1 MRILQVHTRYRQPG
15 GEDVVADA
23 EAALLRREGHDVVT
37 YDARNPHGAFAA
49 AASLAVS
56 PWNPAA
62 ARALRKAVRRLRPD
76 VAHVHNTWYAL
87 SPSVIA
93 ELHSAGVPVVM
104 TLHNYRL
111 LCANGM
117 LFRDGRPC
125 EDCVGSHPWH
135 GVRHGCYRASMAVS
149 VPPAATIALH
159 RRIGTWQRRVGVFVA
174 MTQFARERFV
184 ASGLPAE
191 RIIVKPNFVADPG
204 LRSTPPSAS
213 KQLLYVGRLSTEKGV
228 GVLVEAFSR
237 LLDRHGLQLVIVG
250 DGPEHTALERRA
262 GPGVRFVGRLSHEET
277 LRRMHGA
284 RALVFPSI
292 CYEGQPMAVLEA
304 MAAGLPVV
312 ASDLGGV
319 PEILEGGAGWLCRS
333 GDAAAWE
340 TALRGLADPAT
351 VDATGRAARARWQE
365 RHTPEAGLS
374 QLQAAYERA
383 MRVGGGVMS
392 SKPR

>member
-1 MRILQVHTRYRQPG
+1 VRILQVHTRYRQPG

-23 EAALLRREGHDVVT
+23 EAAMLRQAGHDVVA
-37 YDARNPHGAFAA
+37 YDARNPNGAFAA
-49 AASLAVS
+49 AASLVLS

-62 ARALRKAVRRLRPD
+62 ARALREAVRRLRPD

-87 SPSVIA
+87 SPSVVA
-93 ELHSAGVPVVM
+93 ELHDAGVPVVM

-135 GVRHGCYRASMAVS
+135 GVRHGCYRASMALS
-149 VPPAATIALH
+149 VPAAATIALH
-159 RRIGTWQRRVGVFVA
+159 RQLGTWQRRVGVFVA

-184 ASGLPAE
+184 AGGLPAE
-191 RIIVKPNFVADPG
+191 RIIVKPHFVADLG

-213 KQLLYVGRLSTEKGV
+213 KQLLYVGRLSAEKGV

-237 LLDRHGLQLVIVG
+237 LTDRNGLQLVIVG
-250 DGPEHTALERRA
+250 DGPERAALERRA
-262 GPGVRFVGRLSHEET
+262 GPGVRFVGRLSREET

-284 RALVFPSI
+284 RALAFPSI
-292 CYEGQPMAVLEA
+292 WYEGQPMAVLEA

-312 ASDLGGV
+312 ASDIGGV
-319 PEILEGGAGWLCRS
+319 AEILERGAGWLCPS
-333 GDAAAWE
+333 GDAAAWA
-340 TALRGLADPAT
+340 TTLRRLADPAA
-351 VDATGRAARARWQE
+351 VDATGLAARARWRE

-374 QLQAAYERA
+374 RLEAAYERA
-383 MRVGGGVMS
+383 MRVDEEVMS
-392 SKPR
+392 SRPR

>member
-23 EAALLRREGHDVVT
+23 EAAVLQRAGHDVIT
-37 YDARNPHGAFAA
+37 FDARNPHGAFAA
-49 AASLAVS
+49 AASLALS

-62 ARALRKAVRRLRPD
+62 ARALREAVRRLRPD
-76 VAHVHNTWYAL
+76 IAHVHNTWYAL

-93 ELHSAGVPVVM
+93 ELYGAGVPVVM

-125 EDCVGSHPWH
+125 EDCVASHPWH
-135 GVRHGCYRASMAVS
+135 GVRHGCYRASKAVS
-149 VPPAATIALH
+149 VPAAVTIALH
-159 RRIGTWQRRVGVFVA
+159 QRIGTWQRRVGVFVA

-184 ASGLPAE
+184 AGGLPAE
-191 RIIVKPNFVADPG
+191 RIIVKPHFVDDPG
-204 LRSTPPSAS
+204 LRRTPPSAS
-213 KQLLYVGRLSTEKGV
+213 KQLLYVGRLSPEKGV

-237 LLDRHGLQLVIVG
+237 LMDRNGLQLVIVG
-250 DGPEHTALERRA
+250 DGPERAALERRA
-262 GPGVRFVGRLSHEET
+262 GPGVRFVGRLPHEET
-277 LRRMHGA
+277 LRRMHDA

-292 CYEGQPMAVLEA
+292 WYEGQPMAVLEA

-319 PEILEGGAGWLCRS
+319 PEILGGAAGWLCAS
-333 GDAAAWE
+333 GDAAAWA
-340 TALRGLADPAT
+340 TTLRRLADPAV
-351 VDATGRAARARWQE
+351 VDAAGRAARARWQE
-365 RHTPEAGLS
+365 RHTPEAGLL
-374 QLQAAYERA
+374 QLEAAYEQA
-383 MRVGGGVMS
+383 MRVDNGTS
-392 SKPR
+392 SKRRS